1 MLNVDTR
8 TIQRSKTRRDG
19 FIVSNKNVL
28 GAVAAEVIVCTKC
41 DLWKGRVKAVPG
53 VGSPESQ
60 VLLIGEAPGQA
71 EDLRGEPFVGA
82 AGKLLDALLSETG
95 FSRAGVF
102 ITNVVKCRPPRN
114 REPKPHEIE
123 MCAPYLNRQI
133 DIIKP
138 RFIVTL
144 GNHSTA
150 YIFSKAR
157 LPFRSIT
164 QARGKVH
171 ETSILGLK
179 VAVFPTFHPAA
190 ALYSA
195 QYKKQLEEDFHRLRD
210 ELLKRG
216 LVSPSIS

>member
-1 MLNVDTR
+1 L
-8 TIQRSKTRRDG
+8 
-19 FIVSNKNVL
+19 SNKHL
-28 GAVAAEVIVCTKC
+28 LDAVAAEVVVCIKC
-41 DLWKGRVKAVPG
+41 DLWKGRKKAVPG
-53 VGSPESQ
+53 VGNPESR
-60 VLLIGEAPGQA
+60 VLFIGEAPGQS
-71 EDLRGEPFVGA
+71 EDLMGEPFVGV
-82 AGKLLDALLSETG
+82 AGKFLDTLLSETG
-95 FSRAGVF
+95 FSRADVF

-114 REPKPHEIE
+114 RDPRPDEIE
-123 MCAPYLNRQI
+123 TCTPYLNRQI
-133 DIIKP
+133 GIIRP

-150 YIFSKAR
+150 YILSKAR
-157 LPFRSIT
+157 LSFRSIT
-164 QARGKVH
+164 QARGNVY

-195 QYKKQLEEDFHRLRD
+195 RYKKQLEEDFQRIKD

>member
-1 MLNVDTR
+1 M
-8 TIQRSKTRRDG
+8 RDG
-19 FIVSNKNVL
+19 LILSNKHL
-28 GAVAAEVIVCTKC
+28 LDAVAAEVVVCIKC
-41 DLWKGRVKAVPG
+41 DLWKGRRKAVPG
-53 VGSPESQ
+53 VGNPESR
-60 VLLIGEAPGQA
+60 VLFIGEAPGQS
-71 EDLRGEPFVGA
+71 EDLMGEPFVGA
-82 AGKLLDALLSETG
+82 AGKFLDTLLSEIG
-95 FSRAGVF
+95 FSRADVF

-114 REPKPHEIE
+114 RDPRPDEIE
-123 MCAPYLNRQI
+123 TCTPYLNRQI
-133 DIIKP
+133 GIIRP

-150 YIFSKAR
+150 YILSKAR
-157 LPFRSIT
+157 LSFRSIT
-164 QARGKVH
+164 QARGKVY

-195 QYKKQLEEDFHRLRD
+195 RYKKQLEEDFQRIKD

>member
-1 MLNVDTR
+1 MKN
-8 TIQRSKTRRDG
+8 SKIKKSRDG
-19 FIVSNKNVL
+19 SILSNRNL
-28 GAVAAEVIVCTKC
+28 LDAVAAEVVVCTKC

-53 VGSPESQ
+53 VGSPESR
-60 VLLIGEAPGQA
+60 VLFIGEAPGQA

-82 AGKLLDALLSETG
+82 AGKLLDALLVETE
-95 FSRAGVF
+95 FSRADVF
-102 ITNVVKCRPPRN
+102 ITNIVKCRPPRN

-123 MCAPYLNRQI
+123 TCTPYLNRQI
-133 DIIKP
+133 NIIKP

-150 YIFSKAR
+150 YILSRAR
-157 LPFRSIT
+157 LPFQSIT
-164 QARGKVH
+164 QERGKVH
-171 ETSILGLK
+171 EASILGLN

-195 QYKKQLEEDFHRLRD
+195 QYKKQLEEDFHRIRD

-216 LVSPSIS
+216 LPSPSIS

>member
-1 MLNVDTR
+1 M
-8 TIQRSKTRRDG
+8 
-19 FIVSNKNVL
+19 SNKKL
-28 GAVAAEVIVCTKC
+28 LDAVATEVIVCTNC

-53 VGSPESQ
+53 VGNPESQ
-60 VLLIGEAPGQA
+60 VLFIGEAPGQA
-71 EDLRGEPFVGA
+71 EDLSGEPFVGA

-95 FSRAGVF
+95 FSRADVF
-102 ITNVVKCRPPRN
+102 ITNVVKCRPPKN

-123 MCAPYLNRQI
+123 TCTPYFDRQI
-133 DIIKP
+133 NIIKP

-150 YIFSKAR
+150 YILSKAR
-157 LPFRSIT
+157 LPFQSIT
-164 QARGKVH
+164 KARGNVR
-171 ETSILGLK
+171 EASILGLK

-195 QYKKQLEEDFHRLRD
+195 QYKKQLEEDFHRIRD

-216 LVSPSIS
+216 LAGPSIS